1 MSYKSKVLFVW
12 QLGVNIIG
20 LPELYKMVENRFTV
34 NSRFFS
40 PKNKIDHKLIKYE
53 INK

>member
-1 MSYKSKVLFVW
+1 MGYKSKVLFVW

-34 NSRFFS
+34 NSRFFVL
-40 PKNKIDHKLIKYE
+40 KNKIDHKLIKYE
-53 INK
+53 LNK